1 MTFKNSDLG
10 VKIGITNISTVSV
23 LDGMLVE
30 NRISVWSA
38 YWNARNN
45 IQHAY
50 RDKTLGPLGYD
61 ATT

>member
-10 VKIGITNISTVSV
+10 VKINITNISALSD

-38 YWNARNN
+38 YWNACDN
-45 IQHAY
+45 IQYAC
-50 RDKTLGPLGYD
+50 RDRTQGPLGYD